1 MGRTFTYAPTL
12 YLGEGIT
19 EQKLGRIKERLRTRL
34 LWANVHLLTLA
45 RSPKEQL
52 EILDARQLAQPH
64 YAGHTFHVVGIAS
77 DWEGAVMLV
86 ERIAREC
93 LAARG
98 DCALKEYLSC

>member
-12 YLGEGIT
+12 YLGESIT
-19 EQKLGRIKERLRTRL
+19 KKKLDRIKERLRTNLWRAGVYL
-34 LWANVHLLTLA
+34 LMPA

-52 EILDARQLAQPH
+52 EILDARQLVQPH
-64 YAGHTFHVVGIAS
+64 YDGHTFHVIGIAS
-77 DWEGAVMLV
+77 DWEEVVMLV
-86 ERIAREC
+86 EQIAREC